1 MTANSSEDKQRKFR
15 EWRSLDCLREEIDT
29 NKVIDNW
36 VTPLENY
43 RDSSESGDSYFDP
56 VLCEFGEFTRLMLW
70 YYSVLT
76 TGLFPHWSIST
87 LDRKHRCR
95 VGEKRRRQGEE
106 GPNGRR
112 NEITQNSQY

>member
-43 RDSSESGDSYFDP
+43 RDSSESGDSHFDP

-76 TGLFPHWSIST
+76 TGLFPHLTESIDAESVKKGEDKVREALTDAATRLLKT
-87 LDRKHRCR
+87 LNT
-95 VGEKRRRQGEE
+95 E
-106 GPNGRR
+106 
-112 NEITQNSQY
+112 S

>member
-1 MTANSSEDKQRKFR
+1 MTANSGEDKQRKFR
-15 EWRSLDCLREEIDT
+15 EWQSLDYLREEIDT

-43 RDSSESGDSYFDP
+43 RDSSESGESYFDP

-76 TGLFPHWSIST
+76 TGLFPQLTEGIDAESVKNEEDKVRKALTDAATRLLKT
-87 LDRKHRCR
+87 LNA
-95 VGEKRRRQGEE
+95 E
-106 GPNGRR
+106 
-112 NEITQNSQY
+112 S